1 MPKTH
6 LVIPL
11 LLLALLAGCGK
22 GPKGD
27 SGPAGPPGPK
37 GEAGPAGEPGP
48 VGPPGPPGPQGEP
61 GPPSPSIR
69 VIRLNC
75 IGGTGTCMASCRG
88 DEVLV
93 TAYCGPERNPATF
106 LAERQ
111 VSCGAEANAANAP
124 LVAVCVKVPAAA
136 Q

>member
-1 MPKTH
+1 M
-6 LVIPL
+6 
-11 LLLALLAGCGK
+11 LLLALLAGCSK

-27 SGPAGPPGPK
+27 PGPAGPPGPK
-37 GEAGPAGEPGP
+37 GEAGPAGAAGP

-69 VIRLNC
+69 VIRMNC
-75 IGGTGTCMASCRG
+75 ISGTCMASCRG

-93 TAYCGPERNPATF
+93 SAYCGPARNPATF
-106 LAERQ
+106 VAERQ
-111 VSCGAEANAANAP
+111 VSCGVEANTANAP
-124 LVAVCVKVPAAA
+124 LVAVCVKAPAAA

>member
-1 MPKTH
+1 M
-6 LVIPL
+6 
-11 LLLALLAGCGK
+11 LLLALLAGCSK

-27 SGPAGPPGPK
+27 PGPAGPPGPK
-37 GEAGPAGEPGP
+37 GEAGPAGAAGP
-48 VGPPGPPGPQGEP
+48 VGPPGPPGPRGEP

-69 VIRLNC
+69 VIRMNC
-75 IGGTGTCMASCRG
+75 LSGSCTASCAG

-93 TAYCGPERNPATF
+93 AAYCGPERNPATF

-111 VSCGAEANAANAP
+111 VSCGVEANAANAP
-124 LVAVCVKVPAAA
+124 LVAVCAKAPAAA